1 MLRTEPV
8 TVLCILISIPL
19 VPRSYRPNAN
29 YNPTKRYLPSPPDAF
44 TYSKK
49 WPVLIR
55 PSLAGFDSTTDRKVR
70 SSRAISAQIQ
80 LVEIAKALSYDAQI
94 VIMEQGQSISELEAL
109 DRGYSPAGGTGQ

>member
-1 MLRTEPV
+1 MRLSGKAADSLYTPH
-8 TVLCILISIPL
+8 LCD
-19 VPRSYRPNAN
+19 
-29 YNPTKRYLPSPPDAF
+29 TG
-44 TYSKK
+44 
-49 WPVLIR
+49 LIR